1 MSSKVTAEQAM
12 EFANLSGDNYPSIE
26 FDDKSLIKIPD
37 NATNLPKDIL
47 IDKFLGTIY
56 GNAIGDAVG
65 LATEFMTKAEAGDNY
80 GNGPLE
86 YAKIIQDFHRY
97 RWDKGDWTDDTDQ
110 LILILDGILAHGG
123 AVDEI
128 DFAKRLYYWVNH
140 GFPVLGDF
148 AGMGLGMTVSRVVQD
163 PNFTNNPHK
172 IALSVWEGSGK
183 FLAANGATM
192 RTSILG
198 LPEFHNIDKVVEN
211 TVKIS
216 KVTHADPRC
225 LASSVAVTV
234 AISKMLQGI
243 VNTKQIIDE
252 SIQIAIK
259 QFDETNTE
267 QIAEFQRHANANT
280 LNDLR
285 LDENNKIGYTLKCF
299 GSAYYCLRN
308 GTDFRQSIT
317 ELVMEGGDA
326 DTNGAVAG
334 ALLGC
339 KLGYK
344 KLPPS
349 WLNNLV
355 NKPFLDAKVSKLF
368 ELLCLELPN
377 LHSN

>member
-1 MSSKVTAEQAM
+1 
-12 EFANLSGDNYPSIE
+12 
-26 FDDKSLIKIPD
+26 
-37 NATNLPKDIL
+37 
-47 IDKFLGTIY
+47 
-56 GNAIGDAVG
+56 
-65 LATEFMTKAEAGDNY
+65 
-80 GNGPLE
+80 
-86 YAKIIQDFHRY
+86 
-97 RWDKGDWTDDTDQ
+97 
-110 LILILDGILAHGG
+110 LAHGG

-140 GFPVLGDF
+140 GFAELGDVS
-148 AGMGLGMTVSRVVQD
+148 GMGLGMTVSRVVRD

-172 IALSVWEGSGK
+172 IALSVWEDSGK

-198 LPEFHNIDKVVEN
+198 IPEFHIIDKVVEN

-234 AISKMLQGI
+234 AIAKMLQGI
-243 VNTKQIIDE
+243 LNSKQIIEE

-259 QFDETNTE
+259 QFDQTNAD
-267 QIAEFQRHANANT
+267 QITEFQQHANANS
-280 LNDLR
+280 LAELR
-285 LDENNKIGYTLKCF
+285 LDDNNKIGYTLKCF

-317 ELVMEGGDA
+317 DLVMEGGDA

-344 KLPPS
+344 NLPPS

-355 NKPFLDAKVSKLF
+355 NKSFLDAKVIKLF
-368 ELLCLELPN
+368 ELLCLERPN
-377 LHSN
+377 LQTN